1 MKTEAFIR
9 ARVVER
15 IKELREQQQVP
26 YKELARRLEGLGE
39 RIDAKLL
46 AKRINRGSFTFSFGV
61 MVLMALGETGFDF
74 PTLPGKRKN

>member
-15 IKELREQQQVP
+15 IKELRERQEVP
-26 YKELARRLEGLGE
+26 YKELARRLEGMGV

-46 AKRINRGSFTFSFGV
+46 AKRINRGAFTFSFGV
-61 MVLMALGETGFDF
+61 AVLMALGETSFDF